1 MKTIMIQKS
10 IIQQGDRKKKSVVT
24 HFMESELYGAISQKS
39 EIKQLDFSES
49 NYTLA
54 TSEK

>member
-1 MKTIMIQKS
+1 MIQKS